1 MTKNLRKEIHTLTHP
16 FPGVLRCAG
25 RVALLCFALTAVVPA
40 AAQWRVGVTAGYSY
54 NKLCMDT
61 GYAYDLRYEERGGFT
76 VGIPVQY
83 DIFDWLGVRAEVV
96 FVQKGHKMYRT
107 DIFQKMYT
115 DTRNN
120 YLQVPVMAQFSFG
133 GQRVRGFLNAGGYIG
148 GWVSSHR
155 KGTAWR
161 WFGDEEGDD
170 SGMITPGNIYEFD
183 EKAPFDSRRDNRFE
197 AGLAGGIG
205 VSCRVT
211 PRLSVEVEGRCYYA
225 LTDMQKDYMKFRTPR
240 YNTTF
245 VIQAGCNVLLG
256 KIKK

>member
-1 MTKNLRKEIHTLTHP
+1 MKKTLP
-16 FPGVLRCAG
+16 FNSLPVFRLCRAA
-25 RVALLCFALTAVVPA
+25 ALLLTLAVSVPA

-61 GYAYDLRYEERGGFT
+61 GYAYDLRYEERGGFA

-83 DIFDWLGVRAEVV
+83 DFFDWLGVRAEVS
-96 FVQKGHKMYRT
+96 FVQKGHKMHRT
-107 DIFQKMYT
+107 DVYNKLHSN
-115 DTRNN
+115 TRNN
-120 YLQVPVMAQFSFG
+120 YLQIPVMAHFSFG

-148 GWVSSHR
+148 SWLSSHR
-155 KGTAWR
+155 TGLAFSWYG
-161 WFGDEEGDD
+161 FGSGDD
-170 SGMITPGNIYEFD
+170 NGWITPENSHEFD

-205 VSCRVT
+205 VGYRIM
-211 PRLSVEVEGRCYYA
+211 PRLEIQVEGRCYYA